1 MTDNAVRAL
10 PRLRTY
16 GMHVRSV
23 SRETPMQL
31 TVAFDRTLP
40 DARWGPLF
48 HVLCLEQPGI
58 TLSWRPVG
66 FPMPG
71 RPLVGDADVGLLVEP
86 PPEEGLDT
94 LVLESSQ
101 MVVVMAVGHPLTR
114 HHELRV
120 ADVLDQ
126 PFPNAEDVHAAWRAF
141 WTLDEHRGGPPA
153 FVGNGVTTAAAG
165 IEVVAGSDAIA
176 TLPEWAAGGVQH
188 PGVVSVALR
197 DGPAVTTRL
206 VWRAANKDPIVRAL
220 IELATAWSVVRR
232 EGRGRGAAYEG

>member
-1 MTDNAVRAL
+1 
-10 PRLRTY
+10 
-16 GMHVRSV
+16 
-23 SRETPMQL
+23 MQL

-40 DARWGPLF
+40 VARWGPLF

-71 RPLVGDADVGLLVEP
+71 RPLLGDADVGLLVEP

-120 ADVLDQ
+120 ADVLAQ

-188 PGVVSVALR
+188 PPSR
-197 DGPAVTTRL
+197 PASSGGRPTRI
-206 VWRAANKDPIVRAL
+206 RSCAP
-220 IELATAWSVVRR
+220 
-232 EGRGRGAAYEG
+232 